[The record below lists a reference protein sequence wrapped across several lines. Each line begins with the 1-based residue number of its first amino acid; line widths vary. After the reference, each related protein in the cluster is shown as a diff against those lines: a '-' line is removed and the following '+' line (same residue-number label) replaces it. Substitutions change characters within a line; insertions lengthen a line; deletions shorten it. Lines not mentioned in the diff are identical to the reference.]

1 MKIDPFSITLV
12 FIVIATLIATFV
24 RRIKRDKC
32 LRDYSGYNITL
43 LQTDEK
49 QIWGNLR
56 VENTGLELVYSEK
69 QKDEQG
75 HTEGSYILYKN
86 EYAKIQCLLRYH
98 AKLTDK
104 FKAKREKDLKRTY
117 HPNVFRR
124 SKRKIANIF
133 KTLRDS
139 AAEVINL
146 LISRVK
152 KTAGFGATIGSQ
164 DKYVNQMK
172 QELMGSVGTSYEPLL
187 ERYIG
192 HKIVLEVIKND
203 KVIEYCGVLKEYTA
217 DFIELMDVA
226 YKDNADGFIKKAD
239 MIIPRQYGLVRHLG
253 E

>member
-1 MKIDPFSITLV
+1 MDAFGITLV
-12 FIVIATLIATFV
+12 FIVVVTLIATFV

-32 LRDYSGYNITL
+32 LRDYSDYNVTL
-43 LQTDEK
+43 LQTDGK

-69 QKDEQG
+69 QKDDQG
-75 HTEGSYILYKN
+75 HDEATYILYKN
-86 EYAKIQCLLRYH
+86 EYSKIQFLLRFH

-104 FKAKREKDLKRTY
+104 WKKEREKDLKCTY
-117 HPNVFRR
+117 HPGFLRR
-124 SKRKIANIF
+124 TKRKIANIF

-146 LISRVK
+146 LINRVK
-152 KTAGFGATIGSQ
+152 KTAGVGATISGQ

-192 HKIVLEVIKND
+192 HKVVLEVIKNE

-217 DFIELMDVA
+217 DFIELMDVD
-226 YKDNADGFIKKAD
+226 YTDTPDGPVKKAD